1 MSLFAE
7 AMHWWADQ
15 MTALIPSRFHPLD
28 RDGGDALLVDQYE
41 EGAAS
46 RLGIAVRRRGR
57 EVSVGHLPLDA
68 AAAPALRRLLHGQ
81 RPAATLLR
89 LPADRLL
96 ERIVT
101 LPLVTERDLGRVLGY
116 EFDRFT
122 PFAAADVYWS
132 WKVLQQDRARRDMR
146 VRLSLVPKAML
157 APVVDMLRAAG
168 QAPTGLRVMA
178 RDGQPRHIGMAAQDA
193 RARRGQR
200 RVLLAAGGL
209 CAMLALVAVSL
220 PILLPY
226 RALSR
231 IEADI
236 ERLRPQLDEVAALRR
251 RISQRTSAGD
261 VVGAEEARL
270 GKALEA
276 IALLTEVLPDDT
288 YLTAFTLR
296 QRQVTLTGQSA
307 DAARLI
313 PRLSADP
320 MLRDVVFLSPVTR
333 AEPSR
338 AELFSLR
345 LELGR

>member
-1 MSLFAE
+1 
-7 AMHWWADQ
+7 
-15 MTALIPSRFHPLD
+15 
-28 RDGGDALLVDQYE
+28 
-41 EGAAS
+41 
-46 RLGIAVRRRGR
+46 
-57 EVSVGHLPLDA
+57 
-68 AAAPALRRLLHGQ
+68 
-81 RPAATLLR
+81 
-89 LPADRLL
+89 
-96 ERIVT
+96 
-101 LPLVTERDLGRVLGY
+101 
-116 EFDRFT
+116 
-122 PFAAADVYWS
+122 
-132 WKVLQQDRARRDMR
+132 
-146 VRLSLVPKAML
+146 
-157 APVVDMLRAAG
+157 
-168 QAPTGLRVMA
+168 
-178 RDGQPRHIGMAAQDA
+178 
-193 RARRGQR
+193 
-200 RVLLAAGGL
+200 
-209 CAMLALVAVSL
+209 MLALVAVSL

-226 RALSR
+226 SALSR

>member
-1 MSLFAE
+1 
-7 AMHWWADQ
+7 MHWWAGQ
-15 MTALIPSRFHPLD
+15 MAGLIPSRFQPTD
-28 RDGGDALLVDQYE
+28 RDGGDALLVEPYE
-41 EGAAS
+41 EGAES
-46 RLGIAVRRRGR
+46 RLSIALRRRGR
-57 EVSVGHLPLDA
+57 EVSLGHLSLDG
-68 AAAPALRRLLHGQ
+68 AAAPGLRGLLHGQ

-96 ERIVT
+96 ERTVI
-101 LPLVTERDLGRVLGY
+101 LPLVAERDLGRVLGY

-132 WKVLQQDRARRDMR
+132 WTVLQQDRARRDMR
-146 VRLSLVPKAML
+146 VRLSLVPKALL
-157 APVVDMLRAAG
+157 APVVDTLRAAG
-168 QAPTGLRVMA
+168 QTPTGLRVMA
-178 RDGQPRHIGMAAQDA
+178 RDGQPRHIGLAAEDA
-193 RARRGQR
+193 RAGRGRR

-209 CAMLALVAVSL
+209 CAVLALVAVGL

-226 RALSR
+226 RALAR

-236 ERLRPQLDEVAALRR
+236 ERLRPQLDEVTALRR
-251 RISQRTSAGD
+251 RISERTSAD
-261 VVGAEEARL
+261 DALGAEEARL

-320 MLRDVVFLSPVTR
+320 MLRDVAFLSPVTR

>member
-1 MSLFAE
+1 MSLFADVL
-7 AMHWWADQ
+7 HWWVDQ
-15 MTALIPSRFHPLD
+15 LVALVPARLRTRD
-28 RDGGDALLVDQYE
+28 GDGGDALLVDQGQDGSE
-41 EGAAS
+41 AK
-46 RLGIAVRRRGR
+46 LGVALRRRGR
-57 EVSVGHLPLDA
+57 EVSLGRLPLDGA
-68 AAAPALRRLLHGQ
+68 AATGLRSLLKGQ
-81 RPAATLLR
+81 RPVATLLR

-96 ERIVT
+96 ERVVT
-101 LPLVTERDLGRVLGY
+101 LPLAAERDLGRVLGY

-132 WKVLQQDRARRDMR
+132 WTVLQQDRVRREMQ

-157 APVVDMLRAAG
+157 APVFAVLRAAG

-178 RDGQPRHIGMAAQDA
+178 IDGQQRRIGLVAEDA
-193 RARRGQR
+193 RAGRGQR
-200 RVLLAAGGL
+200 RALLAAGGV
-209 CAMLALVAVSL
+209 CALLALVAACL

-226 RALSR
+226 QALLR

-251 RISQRTSAGD
+251 RIAQRSSADD
-261 VVGAEEARL
+261 VLGAEEARL